1 MELKVDNLKKEII
14 QLDKK
19 KADAE
24 LKVTRIDS
32 VSNDIVEQ
40 NMTEYYE
47 TQVQNIGDRMDKI
60 KKIRDTD
67 KEQAVDYQKE
77 LFGFEKKYFQKM
89 FPGGDE

>member
-1 MELKVDNLKKEII
+1 MWIDCKPFTDLIKWGIAFSTAAEMELKVDNLKKEII

-47 TQVQNIGDRMDKI
+47 T
-60 KKIRDTD
+60 
-67 KEQAVDYQKE
+67 
-77 LFGFEKKYFQKM
+77 
-89 FPGGDE
+89 